1 MQKTML
7 NYRVI
12 ISQESYAD
20 GSLVY
25 VANCPTLDVHDYGD
39 TVEEVMIS
47 IKDGIELAIESLEE
61 EHMAIPSDNIENQII
76 ATTQIE
82 FPRKLHIAT

>member
-1 MQKTML
+1 MQKTIL

-12 ISQESYAD
+12 ISQESYED

-39 TVEEVMIS
+39 TIEKVMAS

-61 EHMAIPSDNIENQII
+61 DRKAIPSDNIENQII
-76 ATTQIE
+76 ATTQVE
-82 FPRKLHIAT
+82 FPRKLHVAI

>member
-1 MQKTML
+1 MEKTIL

-12 ISQESYAD
+12 ISPESYKD

-39 TVEEVMIS
+39 TVEEVMAS
-47 IKDGIELAIESLEE
+47 IKNGIELAVESLEAE
-61 EHMAIPSDNIENQII
+61 SKSIPSDNIEEQII
-76 ATTQIE
+76 ATT
-82 FPRKLHIAT
+82 